1 MSNLTLVVDKLSDW
15 TAYYPS
21 SDVSTA
27 KLYLDAK
34 ETQDT
39 QSHLINLCRSYKYLS
54 HGYYCSLMAEARG
67 QKVIPSIRTIN
78 NLSKKNLYALELEDL
93 NPVLNKLLKNHNTE
107 ESELLK
113 IKVFFG
119 QCAEKPLQDISR
131 QVFEL
136 FPCPILEVEFK
147 KSESWNVHTIS
158 AGALNDLTEEEEDQF
173 ASALDLFS
181 RKIWRKPRARKQF
194 RYDLAILIDPDE
206 ELPPSNKR
214 ALKSFEKAGRE
225 LGIDVDFITK
235 KDMGKLAEYD
245 ALFIRETTGI
255 DNHTYQ
261 FAKRAESESMVV
273 IDDPE
278 SILRCTNKVY
288 LAKLLEAQKIA
299 TPKSVILSSHDKNG
313 LKDLMQQIDFP
324 LVLKI
329 PDGSFSRG
337 IVKVKDEEELKRV
350 SKEYFKKS
358 ALILAQEFYFT
369 EYDWRIGIFNGKA
382 IFACQYFMSKGHW
395 QIYNH
400 KSNGRVQSGGFATIP
415 VSEAPKH
422 VINKAIKAS
431 KLIGK
436 GLYGVDIK
444 QRGNHSVIIEVNDN
458 PNIDAG
464 VEDVYLGFELY
475 RLIMKEFL
483 RRLELKRQGKATKK

>member
-1 MSNLTLVVDKLSDW
+1 
-15 TAYYPS
+15 
-21 SDVSTA
+21 
-27 KLYLDAK
+27 
-34 ETQDT
+34 
-39 QSHLINLCRSYKYLS
+39 
-54 HGYYCSLMAEARG
+54 
-67 QKVIPSIRTIN
+67 
-78 NLSKKNLYALELEDL
+78 
-93 NPVLNKLLKNHNTE
+93 
-107 ESELLK
+107 
-113 IKVFFG
+113 
-119 QCAEKPLQDISR
+119 
-131 QVFEL
+131 
-136 FPCPILEVEFK
+136 
-147 KSESWNVHTIS
+147 
-158 AGALNDLTEEEEDQF
+158 
-173 ASALDLFS
+173 
-181 RKIWRKPRARKQF
+181 
-194 RYDLAILIDPDE
+194 
-206 ELPPSNKR
+206 
-214 ALKSFEKAGRE
+214 
-225 LGIDVDFITK
+225 
-235 KDMGKLAEYD
+235 
-245 ALFIRETTGI
+245 
-255 DNHTYQ
+255 
-261 FAKRAESESMVV
+261 
-273 IDDPE
+273 
-278 SILRCTNKVY
+278 
-288 LAKLLEAQKIA
+288 
-299 TPKSVILSSHDKNG
+299 VILSSHDKNA
-313 LKDLMQQIDFP
+313 LTDLMQQIDFP

-400 KSNGRVQSGGFATIP
+400 KSDGRVQSGGFETIP

-444 QRGNHSVIIEVNDN
+444 QRGNQSVIIEVNDN

-475 RLIMKEFL
+475 RQIMQEFL